1 MGGGLG
7 ILAGPMAGRRQLRVS
22 IHGKSEIFPLPD
34 RGSVTIGRTEG
45 CDVHIPDGTVSRRHA
60 LIHVDDELS
69 IEDLGSHNGTVILLT
84 LDQGQAIKTGS
95 SELIRL
101 KAGKRRALP
110 DNAMLQI
117 GVAMLTV
124 EPVAAK
130 PRQVTERPAG
140 RGVIVEDRAMLHL
153 YELAE
158 RVADSDISI
167 LLLGESGVGKDVMAN
182 FIHASS
188 PRAGARITSLNCGAL
203 PETLLESELFG
214 HEQGAFTG
222 ASKAK
227 PGLFEVTDG
236 GTLFLDEIGELSPTL
251 QVKLLRVL
259 EDKLVKRVGGLE
271 PRKVDLRFVSATN
284 RNLEQEVAKGNFR
297 EDLFYRL
304 NGIALNIP
312 PLRERRADIL
322 PLARH
327 FVAELAREQGR
338 PVPVLAPAAAERLT
352 AYGWPGNIRQLKNVL
367 HRAFVLSTGTSITS
381 EHISLPE
388 TTPVLEG
395 TFDAPEDDEDATSDD
410 TVSPEVLRM
419 RATSLE
425 RTRILEALE
434 ACGGNQTR
442 AAEMLGLTRRA
453 LIGRLE
459 KFGIPRPRKGRK

>member
-1 MGGGLG
+1 M
-7 ILAGPMAGRRQLRVS
+7 GRRQLRVS

-34 RGSVTIGRTEG
+34 RGSVTIGRSDT
-45 CDVHIPDGTVSRRHA
+45 CDVCIPDGTISRRHA
-60 LIHVDDELS
+60 AIHVDGELA
-69 IEDLGSHNGTVILLT
+69 IEDLGSHNGTVMLLT
-84 LDQGQAIKTGS
+84 MNEGQAIKTGS

-101 KAGKRRALP
+101 KPGARRALA

-124 EPVAAK
+124 EPAAAQ
-130 PRQVTERPAG
+130 RSSFNQRFAAQ
-140 RGVIVEDRAMLHL
+140 GVIVEDRAMLHL

-158 RVADSDISI
+158 RVADSDISV
-167 LLLGESGVGKDVMAN
+167 LLLGESGVGKDVMAR

-188 PRAGARITSLNCGAL
+188 PRAGARLTSLNCGAL

-227 PGLFEVTDG
+227 PGMFEITDG

-259 EDKLVKRVGGLE
+259 EDRLVKRVGGLE
-271 PRKVDLRFVSATN
+271 PRRIDLRFVSATN
-284 RNLEQEVAKGNFR
+284 RNLEQDVANGTFR
-297 EDLFYRL
+297 QDLFYRL

-327 FVAELAREQGR
+327 FIGELAREQGR
-338 PVPVLAPAAAERLT
+338 PVPVLASAAAEQLG
-352 AYGWPGNIRQLKNVL
+352 AYSWPGNIRQLKNVL
-367 HRAFVLSTGTSITS
+367 HRAFVLCTGTAITT
-381 EHISLPE
+381 EHILLPE
-388 TTPVLEG
+388 AAVPPS
-395 TFDAPEDDEDATSDD
+395 TFDVPDADEDSTSDD
-410 TVSPEVLRM
+410 TVNPELLRM
-419 RATSLE
+419 RASSLE
-425 RTRILEALE
+425 RTRILDALE

-453 LIGRLE
+453 LIGRLD